1 MNNFKLTRKN
11 LIMLKELAFAM
22 DKINK
27 IVFCEDFDCLPY
39 PDYKKI
45 EDIKSVLNEYC
56 EAIS

>member
-1 MNNFKLTRKN
+1 MNNFKLTKKN

-27 IVFCEDFDCLPY
+27 IVFSEDYACLPY

-45 EDIKSVLNEYC
+45 EDIKTVLNQYC
-56 EAIS
+56 EALS